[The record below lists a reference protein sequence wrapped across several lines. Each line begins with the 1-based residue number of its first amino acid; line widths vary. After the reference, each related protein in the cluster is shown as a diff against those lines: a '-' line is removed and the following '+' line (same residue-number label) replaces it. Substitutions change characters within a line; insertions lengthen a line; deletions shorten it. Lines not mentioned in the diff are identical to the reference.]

1 MMVGEQAGETP
12 FTPHRIQLLSGI
24 ANQAALAVEGALLA
38 VSQQEEAW
46 VSTALLQVAES
57 VAGQLLDT
65 GLETVARLTPILVG
79 IEKIGIYQYDDLAR
93 AFRLRHVTGLD
104 RPAAL
109 ALADRLIALTDLGL
123 APEDE
128 LLTSAAPWH
137 ITLPDWLALLFGRP
151 DCYVWPLRARGD
163 VLGALVT
170 EALPQLGRRLTIL
183 NGIAYQL
190 AMAMENSRLTREVA
204 QQERLERELE
214 VGRDIQASFL
224 PQSYP
229 RAVGWEI
236 HAFWQAARQVGGDF
250 YDFIEL
256 APGENGPR
264 WGIVIADV
272 ADKGVPAALFM
283 ALSRTLLRTVAI
295 ARINPGVTL
304 SRVND
309 LILADARSQQFV
321 TVCYG
326 VLEPATG
333 RFRYAIGGHNPPVLV
348 GNDGTAASVAGR
360 GIALAVLD
368 TMQYAE
374 QEIQLRP
381 GDSLLLYTDGLTEA
395 INAHDEEFGLARVLA
410 VARDRYTSSPASMV
424 ESLAAAVE
432 AHASGV
438 EVFDDLTLVVIK
450 RVGLEQTP

>member
-1 MMVGEQAGETP
+1 
-12 FTPHRIQLLSGI
+12 
-24 ANQAALAVEGALLA
+24 
-38 VSQQEEAW
+38 
-46 VSTALLQVAES
+46 
-57 VAGQLLDT
+57 
-65 GLETVARLTPILVG
+65 
-79 IEKIGIYQYDDLAR
+79 
-93 AFRLRHVTGLD
+93 
-104 RPAAL
+104 
-109 ALADRLIALTDLGL
+109 
-123 APEDE
+123 
-128 LLTSAAPWH
+128 
-137 ITLPDWLALLFGRP
+137 
-151 DCYVWPLRARGD
+151 
-163 VLGALVT
+163 
-170 EALPQLGRRLTIL
+170 LGRRLTIL

-229 RAVGWEI
+229 QAVGWEI

-256 APGENGPR
+256 AAGENGPR

-295 ARINPGVTL
+295 ARIHPGVTL

-333 RFRYAIGGHNPPVLV
+333 LFRYAIGGHNPPVLV
-348 GNDGTAASVAGR
+348 ERDGTAATVSGR
-360 GIALAVLD
+360 GIALGVLD
-368 TMQYAE
+368 KMQFAE
-374 QEIQLRP
+374 QEILLQP

-395 INAHDEEFGLARVLA
+395 INARDEEFGLARVLA
-410 VARDRYTSSPASMV
+410 VAREQYASPPAVMV

-450 RVGLEQTP
+450 RLGLEYKP